1 MIDVNTTYVKFV
13 DRTIKIIRPVVLSY
27 FDKHICNR
35 AYEKIK
41 KVKKEDDWTK
51 CMDAIFEKFD
61 IKFSLAKEVEYHE
74 FAKKA
79 NDFTMRGGK

>member
-1 MIDVNTTYVKFV
+1 MQDTTFVKFE

-41 KVKKEDDWTK
+41 EEH
-51 CMDAIFEKFD
+51 I
-61 IKFSLAKEVEYHE
+61 S
-74 FAKKA
+74 
-79 NDFTMRGGK
+79 

>member
-1 MIDVNTTYVKFV
+1 
-13 DRTIKIIRPVVLSY
+13 
-27 FDKHICNR
+27 
-35 AYEKIK
+35 
-41 KVKKEDDWTK
+41 
-51 CMDAIFEKFD
+51 MDAIFEKFD

>member
-41 KVKKEDDWTK
+41 KVKRKMIGLSVWTLFLK
-51 CMDAIFEKFD
+51 NLI
-61 IKFSLAKEVEYHE
+61 LNLV
-74 FAKKA
+74 
-79 NDFTMRGGK
+79 